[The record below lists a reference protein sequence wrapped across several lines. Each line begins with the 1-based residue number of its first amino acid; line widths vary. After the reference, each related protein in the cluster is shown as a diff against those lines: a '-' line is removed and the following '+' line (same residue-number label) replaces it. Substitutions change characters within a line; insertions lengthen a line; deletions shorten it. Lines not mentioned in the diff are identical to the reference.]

1 MYIWYVCVIYI
12 HHIYIYIYHISNIYV
27 YTVYIYL
34 YIYMFMLL
42 MLFLLMMLLFSLL
55 SNSSSCS
62 PGTRLHR
69 QIDGQAPINKPNV
82 IASPHCQLQ
91 VAQTSKEKGPRQLT
105 NKTIHQSAA
114 LIFRHGSGLKLRWT
128 SLFFVEICNFP
139 GLPDFNLVYR
149 CWQRCHCS
157 VGSAQFTQHTCH
169 DWGSSKRWVHDSRC
183 TTGKLT
189 HREILRKRLQSR
201 GCGTWSLIQPPHT
214 IHWNTYRKASHIKTG
229 WLWHCQRLKVHHQL
243 NAILWTCQYM
253 RRTVG
258 AGSATPWGGTI
269 STRGSRSGHWLRSL
283 SNCLPTEHWPGWMAQ
298 L

>member
-1 MYIWYVCVIYI
+1 MICVCDI
-12 HHIYIYIYHISNIYV
+12 HTSYIYISYIIYIYV

-42 MLFLLMMLLFSLL
+42 MLLLMMLLFSLL

-169 DWGSSKRWVHDSRC
+169 D
-183 TTGKLT
+183 
-189 HREILRKRLQSR
+189 
-201 GCGTWSLIQPPHT
+201 
-214 IHWNTYRKASHIKTG
+214 
-229 WLWHCQRLKVHHQL
+229 
-243 NAILWTCQYM
+243 
-253 RRTVG
+253 
-258 AGSATPWGGTI
+258 
-269 STRGSRSGHWLRSL
+269 
-283 SNCLPTEHWPGWMAQ
+283 
-298 L
+298 